1 VRFAVSTVSPFGYPH
16 SAAFAEVA
24 EALNWGLAQLGHDS
38 VLSPRLDNRRRT
50 HVVLGANLLPK
61 YPQPILPGSVLY
73 NLEQI
78 EPGSKW
84 CGEAYIDLLHRHT
97 VWDYSE
103 RNRGLLAELGVQ
115 ARVVPVAPAPSWSR
129 ITPAAQDI
137 DVLFYGSMNQRRHDV
152 LEALR
157 AHGLRVEQAFAV
169 YGPAR
174 DALIARARIVLNL
187 HYYQAKVFE
196 IVRVAYLLA
205 NGVCV
210 VSETGS
216 DKEEE
221 ARFARGVAFA
231 PYEGLVDTC
240 RELLADAP
248 RRAAIAARG
257 RELASKL
264 SLLPGLQAAVAALPA
279 AGT

>member
-1 VRFAVSTVSPFGYPH
+1 VRFAVSTVSPLGYPH

-24 EALNWGLAQLGHDS
+24 EALNWGLGQLGHDS
-38 VLSPRLDNRRRT
+38 LLSTRLDNRRRT

-61 YPQPILPGSVLY
+61 YPQAVAPGSVLY

-84 CGEAYIDLLHRHT
+84 CSEAYLDLLRRHP

-103 RNRGLLAELGVQ
+103 RNRRVLAELGVQ
-115 ARVVPVAPAPSWSR
+115 AQLVPVAPAPSWSR
-129 ITPAAQDI
+129 IAAVEQDI

-157 AHGLRVEQAFAV
+157 GHGLRVEQAFAV
-169 YGPAR
+169 YGATR

-187 HYYQAKVFE
+187 HYYESKMFE
-196 IVRVAYLLA
+196 VVRVAYLLA

-216 DKEEE
+216 DTEHE
-221 ARFARGVAFA
+221 ARFVEGVAFA
-231 PYEGLVDTC
+231 PYPELVDTC
-240 RELLADAP
+240 RTLLAEPA

-257 RELASKL
+257 RDLAAGL
-264 SLLPGLQAAVAALPA
+264 SLLPGLQAATATIKAA
-279 AGT
+279 

>member
-1 VRFAVSTVSPFGYPH
+1 MRFAVSTVSPLGYPH

-24 EALNWGLAQLGHDS
+24 EALHWGLGQLGHES
-38 VLSPRLDNRRRT
+38 LISTRLDNRRRT
-50 HVVLGANLLPK
+50 HIVLGANLLPK
-61 YPQPILPGSVLY
+61 YPQPIAPGSVLY

-84 CGEAYIDLLHRHT
+84 CSEAYLDLLRAHA

-103 RNRGLLAELGVQ
+103 RNRAALAELGVQ

-129 ITPAAQDI
+129 IAAQPRDI
-137 DVLFYGSMNQRRHDV
+137 DVLFYGSMNQRRFDV

-169 YGPAR
+169 YGAPR

-187 HYYQAKVFE
+187 HYYEAKVFE

-205 NGVCV
+205 NGACV

-216 DKEEE
+216 DPDEET
-221 ARFARGVAFA
+221 RFAEGVAFA
-231 PYEGLVDTC
+231 PYERLVDTC

-248 RRAAIAARG
+248 RRQALAERG
-257 RELASKL
+257 RQLIAQQT
-264 SLLPGLQAAVAALPA
+264 LLPGLQAAVAELSAE
-279 AGT
+279 